1 MKKKLVGNIA
11 GKTGIIKMEINT
23 LKNNEL
29 LTGISILSVLKY
41 VQHMEISK
49 CMLIEPLLS
58 YTKVLNLLRRT
69 NSSIK
74 SIEDLIIKEC
84 ITFTNFN
91 ERYREKLLLS
101 INSILLFSKMGLLA
115 IDNDEVI
122 FTGESFNF
130 TDSTLG
136 ESAAKRIAASKNAAT
151 ILAKGETS
159 DLYLSLRVEI

>member
-1 MKKKLVGNIA
+1 MAGNTA
-11 GKTGIIKMEINT
+11 GKTGVIKMEINT

-29 LTGISILSVLKY
+29 IAGITILSVLKY
-41 VQHMEISK
+41 AKHMEVSK

-58 YTKVLNLLRRT
+58 YTKVLSLLRRT

-74 SIEDLIIKEC
+74 SIEDLIIKES

-101 INSILLFSKMGLLA
+101 INAILLFSQMGLLA
-115 IDNDEVI
+115 LDNEEVI

-136 ESAAKRIAASKNAAT
+136 DNAATRIAASKNAAT
-151 ILAKGETS
+151 ILAKGDAS

>member
-1 MKKKLVGNIA
+1 
-11 GKTGIIKMEINT
+11 
-23 LKNNEL
+23 
-29 LTGISILSVLKY
+29 
-41 VQHMEISK
+41 
-49 CMLIEPLLS
+49 
-58 YTKVLNLLRRT
+58 
-69 NSSIK
+69 
-74 SIEDLIIKEC
+74 
-84 ITFTNFN
+84 
-91 ERYREKLLLS
+91 
-101 INSILLFSKMGLLA
+101 MGLLA